1 MNLQTFAELQNT
13 HQVEVIKLHR
23 SPDNLDHWFPMIH
36 CIDGT
41 VHLLIDKEENEI
53 SKESIEE
60 LVEKLKRHGAKKAEI
75 IF

>member
-1 MNLQTFAELQNT
+1 MNLKTFSELQNT
-13 HQVEVIKLHR
+13 QQVEVIKLHR
-23 SPDNLDHWFPMIH
+23 SPDNLAHWFPMIH
-36 CIDGT
+36 CVDGT

-60 LVEKLKRHGAKKAEI
+60 LVDKLKRHGAKKAEI

>member
-1 MNLQTFAELQNT
+1 MNLKTFSELQQT
-13 HQVEVIKLHR
+13 QKIETIKLHR
-23 SPDNLDHWFPMIH
+23 SPDNLNHWFPMIH
-36 CIDGT
+36 CNDGT

-60 LVEKLKRHGAKKAEI
+60 LVAKLKRLGAKKAEV

>member
-1 MNLQTFAELQNT
+1 MNLNTFSELQKSQ
-13 HQVEVIKLHR
+13 QVEVIQLHR

-53 SKESIEE
+53 SKASIEA
-60 LVEKLKRHGAKKAEI
+60 LFDKLKRHGAKKAEV

>member
-1 MNLQTFAELQNT
+1 MNLKTFAELQQT

-23 SPDNLDHWFPMIH
+23 SPENLDHWFPMIH

-53 SKESIEE
+53 SRESIEE

>member
-1 MNLQTFAELQNT
+1 MNLKTFAELQQT

-53 SKESIEE
+53 SRESIEE